1 MLALPSTHR
10 IGMSATARV
19 ANLVAIVVALLLTLA
34 PDALHAFSYAEHC
47 RVSNAAFAAAIA
59 SHLSGQFESPDK
71 AARQESLRQLQS
83 AFTKDVRCAGLRK
96 RSRSYGDLVA
106 RVDVASSPNDYFVGL
121 SNPRAFQELAA
132 DSIPWSTIDRLSAST
147 MQRLSAMHANQD
159 HFGDRALFAFTF
171 WHRAAIEAAAN
182 GRLHNAIIL
191 NAFADHYLEDLY
203 APGHVRTARRGLADA
218 ASMGL
223 HNQFNRAG
231 ARYTVTNFDSLR
243 DYGAIAVREL
253 MTNSRC
259 DGGRSREC
267 LESVARECRSK
278 DWKVCLQSAADTGL
292 VLYGDHQLAESP
304 TAELF
309 IALVVARSTDDVL
322 TAYMDGDSR
331 SDHFDGRVNWNRARK
346 LGIRRLG
353 ATFSTP
359 FGRYESDTVGIW
371 SDVDRAPTV
380 VFGMQSF
387 VNTSS
392 NRARLA
398 LETMAL
404 PWLGENI
411 SIPSDSSEWIAPGGW
426 SRFGM
431 IGGVDVVTGD
441 GSTSFGPYVDGVWSL
456 TSINSQVRLGG
467 GWRYSTHSALR
478 GRHALHSALRWEVG
492 FGLLSTGIALEMEP
506 IINKSGAG
514 VYALSIGTSLH
525 ATVPIRRHK
534 RK

>member
-1 MLALPSTHR
+1 MCAN
-10 IGMSATARV
+10 IRV
-19 ANLVAIVVALLLTLA
+19 SFAIALLISVV
-34 PDALHAFSYAEHC
+34 PSALHAFSYAEHC

-59 SHLSGQFESPDK
+59 SHLSGRIESPEK
-71 AARQESLRQLQS
+71 AARQETLRLLHS
-83 AFTKDVRCAGLRK
+83 AFTTDARCAGLRK

-106 RVDVASSPNDYFVGL
+106 RVDVASSPSDYFVGL
-121 SNPRAFQELAA
+121 SNPRAFQEIAA
-132 DSIPWSTIDRLSAST
+132 DSIPWETIDRLSAST
-147 MQRLSAMHANQD
+147 MQRLSAMHANHD

-171 WHRAAIEAAAN
+171 WHRSAVEAAAR
-182 GRLHNAIIL
+182 GRLHTALIL

-203 APGHVRTARRGLADA
+203 VPGHVRTARRGLADA

-231 ARYTVTNFDSLR
+231 ARYTVANFDSLR
-243 DYGAIAVREL
+243 GYSAVAVREL
-253 MTNSRC
+253 MTDSRC
-259 DGGRSREC
+259 TGRRSREC
-267 LESVARECRSK
+267 VQSLTRECSNS
-278 DWKVCLQSAADTGL
+278 DWTQCLQSVADTGL

-309 IALVVARSTDDVL
+309 ITIVVARSTDDVL
-322 TAYMDGDSR
+322 TAYMNADSR
-331 SDHFDGRVNWNRARK
+331 SDHFDGRVNWHRARK

-359 FGRYESDTVGIW
+359 FGQYESDTVGIW

-387 VNTSS
+387 VTASS
-392 NRARLA
+392 NNRARFA

-404 PWLGENI
+404 PWLGENS
-411 SIPSDSSEWIAPGGW
+411 SIPSDSRDWVEPGGW

-441 GSTSFGPYVDGVWSL
+441 GTTAFGPYVDGVWSL

-467 GWRYSTHSALR
+467 GWRYASHPALR
-478 GRHALHSALRWEVG
+478 GSRALHSAIRWEVG
-492 FGLLSTGIALEMEP
+492 FGLLSTGIGLELEP
-506 IINKSGAG
+506 IVTRSGIAEH
-514 VYALSIGTSLH
+514 ALSVGTSVH
-525 ATVPIRRHK
+525 ATIPIRRHK

>member
-1 MLALPSTHR
+1 MFALPSADR
-10 IGMSATARV
+10 VCVSATTRV
-19 ANLVAIVVALLLTLA
+19 AFAVVSALLLTVFPSL
-34 PDALHAFSYAEHC
+34 LHAFSYAEHC

-59 SHLSGQFESPDK
+59 SHLSGPFESREK
-71 AARQESLRQLQS
+71 AARQETLRQLQS

-106 RVDVASSPNDYFVGL
+106 RVDVASSPSDYFVGL
-121 SNPRAFQELAA
+121 SNPRAFQEIAA
-132 DSIPWSTIDRLSAST
+132 DSIPWATIDRLSAST

-171 WHRAAIEAAAN
+171 WHRSAIEAAAK
-182 GRLHNAIIL
+182 GRLHNALIL

-243 DYGAIAVREL
+243 GYGTIAVREL
-253 MTNSRC
+253 MTDARC
-259 DGGRSREC
+259 DGARSREC
-267 LESVARECRSK
+267 LESLARECRSGE
-278 DWKVCLQSAADTGL
+278 WTGCLQSIADTGL
-292 VLYGDHQLAESP
+292 VLYGDHQLSESP

-309 IALVVARSTDDVL
+309 IALVVARSADDVL
-322 TAYMDGDSR
+322 TAYMNADSR

-371 SDVDRAPTV
+371 SDVDRAPTA

-392 NRARLA
+392 NRARFA

-411 SIPSDSSEWIAPGGW
+411 SIPSDSAEWIAPGGW

-431 IGGVDVVTGD
+431 IGGIDLVTGD
-441 GSTSFGPYVDGVWSL
+441 GNTTLGPYVDGVWSL
-456 TSINSQVRLGG
+456 TNINSQVRLGG

-478 GRHALHSALRWEVG
+478 GTNALHSALRWEVG
-492 FGLLSTGIALEMEP
+492 FGLLSTGVGVELEP
-506 IINKSGAG
+506 IVTRSGIARH
-514 VYALSIGTSLH
+514 ALSIGTSVH